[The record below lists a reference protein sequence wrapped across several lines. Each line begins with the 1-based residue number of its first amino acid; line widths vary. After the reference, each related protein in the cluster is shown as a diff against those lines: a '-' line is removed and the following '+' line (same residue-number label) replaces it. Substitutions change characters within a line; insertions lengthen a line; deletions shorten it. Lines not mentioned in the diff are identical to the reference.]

1 MTEFDKIAAKL
12 SPFCSRNVKVTTGA
26 HLPVRHRLAPFF
38 PYREAARRE
47 TGRKLCDEAKSP
59 FDIGISRSPG
69 VHEKRPGH

>member
-26 HLPVRHRLAPFF
+26 HVPPGTAQVSPVFSN
-38 PYREAARRE
+38 

-59 FDIGISRSPG
+59 FDIGIIMESRSP
-69 VHEKRPGH
+69 